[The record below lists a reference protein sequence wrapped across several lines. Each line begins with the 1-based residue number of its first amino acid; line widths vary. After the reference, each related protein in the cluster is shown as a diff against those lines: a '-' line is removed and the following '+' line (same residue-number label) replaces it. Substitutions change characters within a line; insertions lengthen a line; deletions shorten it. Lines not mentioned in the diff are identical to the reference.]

1 MCTVCGLMEKG
12 DGGLIVE
19 RKYSEDKT
27 NRRNPLAH
35 SYTPEGEERMP
46 QARKFEYIPGG
57 KEYVESPGFSFY
69 SSKRETPVEPV
80 REERPSYIESLAA

>member
-12 DGGLIVE
+12 EGGIIVE
-19 RKYSEDKT
+19 RKYTEDNT

-35 SYTPEGEERMP
+35 GYTAEGEERMP
-46 QARKFEYIPGG
+46 EARKFEYIQSGN
-57 KEYVESPGFSFY
+57 EYVAPIFSFY
-69 SSKRETPVEPV
+69 SSRKETPVEQV